1 MTLPDFARSLAPA
14 AVAEEVDH
22 GHSEGLHMWG
32 DALADAREI
41 AADLYPEPTEEDAEK
56 LVYGNSAIT
65 YMQKGSGEVFAVG
78 TCGWVHGLKGGDP
91 FIERVTKNVMDRFTS

>member
-1 MTLPDFARSLAPA
+1 MTLPDFARALAPA
-14 AVAEEVDH
+14 AMAEEVDH

-56 LVYGNSAIT
+56 LVYGNSAPAC
-65 YMQKGSGEVFAVG
+65 KKA
-78 TCGWVHGLKGGDP
+78 
-91 FIERVTKNVMDRFTS
+91 RARFSRPGRARGCTA

>member
-1 MTLPDFARSLAPA
+1 
-14 AVAEEVDH
+14 
-22 GHSEGLHMWG
+22 MWG

-65 YMQKGSGEVFAVG
+65 YMQKGLGRGFRGRDVRVG
-78 TCGWVHGLKGGDP
+78 ARPERRRPVHRARDQETHGSVHV
-91 FIERVTKNVMDRFTS
+91 IELDTDEEF

>member
-1 MTLPDFARSLAPA
+1 M
-14 AVAEEVDH
+14 AEEVDH

-41 AADLYPEPTEEDAEK
+41 AADLYSEPAEEDAQK

-65 YMQKGSGEVFAVG
+65 YMQKIARARFSRPGRA
-78 TCGWVHGLKGGDP
+78 GGC
-91 FIERVTKNVMDRFTS
+91 TA